1 MTHPSSPRTRS
12 SQRSVL
18 VGARAVAALVL
29 GVLTAYLLLERSHA
43 EEVGTGSRVL
53 AEIVRGERP
62 LSPLTWLALAATV
75 LVLLVSSRD
84 RVEVPVRVA
93 RGR

>member
-1 MTHPSSPRTRS
+1 VTHLTSPRALPS
-12 SQRSVL
+12 LRSVL
-18 VGARAVAALVL
+18 AIARAVAGLVL
-29 GVLTAYLLLERSHA
+29 CLLTAYLVLERSHA

-62 LSPLTWLALAATV
+62 LSPLTWLALAATAG
-75 LVLLVSSRD
+75 VLLVSSRD
-84 RVEVPVRVA
+84 RVEVPVRAA

>member
-1 MTHPSSPRTRS
+1 MTHPCSPRTRS

-18 VGARAVAALVL
+18 VGVRAVAGLVL

-53 AEIVRGERP
+53 AEFVRGERP